1 MVMAETPAFIGEDSE
16 CGAAARARLKQRI
29 AWMSRQ
35 FNSAGVHLGYRYVD
49 SPAIVPDGTYE
60 PPDDP
65 NQVVPSTWPGSRF
78 PHAWLPDGRST
89 LDLLGRGFSLIGA
102 GMAAEAPRLLAA
114 LRKAGVP
121 VATQRCDADVL
132 DGPRLILVRP
142 DGHVGWRGAADPAE
156 AEAIVAR
163 LTGRG

>member
-1 MVMAETPAFIGEDSE
+1 
-16 CGAAARARLKQRI
+16 
-29 AWMSRQ
+29 MSRQ

-65 NQVVPSTWPGSRF
+65 NQVVPATWPGSRF

-89 LDLLGRGFSLIGA
+89 LDLLCDGFTLVGA
-102 GMAAEAPRLLAA
+102 ATDPHAPRLLGA
-114 LRKAGVP
+114 LRAARVR
-121 VATQRCDADVL
+121 VTTQRSDAAVL
-132 DGPRLILVRP
+132 EGPCLILVRP
-142 DGHVGWRGAADPAE
+142 DGHVGWRGAADPVE